1 MVGMSLPFLETCRK
15 WWDRDFSTFPS
26 DNIGL
31 YRYKAQTQA
40 DYYEY
45 ILGKLADVDDAYF
58 PFYVPTVTKEW
69 TEEQKQDVIIR
80 RLFLDMDVRENEEG
94 KKDTLESIWEKGRF
108 FAKRFWPNME
118 LFFSAG
124 KGFHFYVH
132 IVPTTYGELR
142 EHRET
147 LYWNLSTW
155 LQYLIDKR
163 TFISLDR
170 ICRITLTK
178 HSIDPDFPTPI
189 RWKVPIR
196 PEMNM
201 TEILRYSQFPTNF
214 KDDFLR
220 LYERPIEPLDYK
232 IFLRSPHELLRKI

>member
-1 MVGMSLPFLETCRK
+1 MSSNFLETCRL

-31 YRYKAQTQA
+31 YRYKAETKA
-40 DYYEY
+40 DYYDY
-45 ILGKLADVDDAYF
+45 ILDRLLNVEDAYF

-69 TEEQKQDVIIR
+69 TEEQKKQVIVS
-80 RLFLDMDVRENEEG
+80 RLFIDTDVREVEEG
-94 KKDTLESIWEKGRF
+94 KKDTLESLWEKTRF
-108 FAKRFWPNME
+108 FGRRFWKNID
-118 LFFSAG
+118 LAFSAG
-124 KGFHFYVH
+124 KGFHFYIH
-132 IVPTTYGELR
+132 ITPTPYGELR

-178 HSIDPDFPTPI
+178 HSVDPDFPTPI
-189 RWKVPIR
+189 RWKVPIT
-196 PEMNM
+196 PEMDM
-201 TEILRYSQFPTNF
+201 TEILRYSQHPTNF
-214 KDDFLR
+214 TEDFQR
-220 LYERPIEPLDYK
+220 LYERPIEPLDWH
-232 IFLRSPHELLRKI
+232 IFLKSPHILLGQSL